1 MYTLSSLADEGHVY
15 AYKGQL
21 IKRAAELLE
30 AEESSI
36 VMTLDQMLADKDVIS
51 EPVSEEKGDAI
62 YLPPFYYA
70 EVGLSLIHISR
81 LWWQPA
87 DQDSSARLPLAH

>member
-36 VMTLDQMLADKDVIS
+36 VMTLAQMLADKDVIS

-70 EVGLSLIHISR
+70 EVGVAAKIRKLLQNPAQDR
-81 LWWQPA
+81 LCIMP
-87 DQDSSARLPLAH
+87 HV